1 VRKVLLIGIG
11 AAICV
16 LLIGYVYGFFS
27 HRNNLFPYP
36 QAKLAYSNLNQDY
49 SADQLHG
56 KVEQADFDPN
66 SVPAIEKGLE
76 LSTLIS
82 ERRVLETITVPVL
95 ATVIDVGSREGF
107 GEPSSRGPKGGLCSM
122 GSSLVVFDG
131 AGNGLLVEMN
141 SMTIAGHISVA
152 SFENELGGEFVRVN
166 DVACNQSHDPT
177 HAYISYE
184 IMYPDATDPLA
195 QYRTVIG
202 RINIQEFQD
211 SPVIEL
217 WSSELTGENEAGRMA
232 LLSDSQFLITFYDTS
247 AGERQ
252 ANGLFGPEDS
262 ASLMGKVILADASTG
277 GHEIYSSGHRNPQ
290 GLFVSSEGWVF
301 ETEHGPKGGD
311 ELNFV
316 EKGGNYGWPNES
328 HGVDYTSYRWKQ
340 GEPGRHDN
348 YDRPVFAW
356 VPSIAVSNLLRVEN
370 FHATWNGDILISS
383 LKAQSIFRVRL
394 DRERRV
400 EFVERVWI
408 GPRIRDI
415 EETSDARLVLWTD
428 DSKLIFLSVAADF
441 LAENR
446 RTNVTYTTVPVMQ
459 PCLTCH
465 HFGPTNVTHMAPSL
479 SRIFSREMASDSFKY
494 SEALAAQVGKWEP
507 ETLKQFILDPQ
518 SVLPGSTMTYQ
529 AESEDAA
536 DDIVELLVKL
546 GNMNE

>member
-1 VRKVLLIGIG
+1 MRKVLLIGIG

-316 EKGGNYGWPNES
+316 EKGGNYGWNTLEGTHCFSPSTGCDSANTILPIAEHANGAGNCS
-328 HGVDYTSYRWKQ
+328 VTGGYVYRGPLIPELTGVYIYSDFCSGTIWGIRT
-340 GEPGRHDN
+340 N
-348 YDRPVFAW
+348 DRPAGAQIIGGGIQW
-356 VPSIAVSNLLRVEN
+356 IPSFGEDEAGNLYMLS
-370 FHATWNGDILISS
+370 FGGPI
-383 LKAQSIFRVRL
+383 
-394 DRERRV
+394 RRV
-400 EFVERVWI
+400 V
-408 GPRIRDI
+408 
-415 EETSDARLVLWTD
+415 
-428 DSKLIFLSVAADF
+428 
-441 LAENR
+441 LAE
-446 RTNVTYTTVPVMQ
+446 
-459 PCLTCH
+459 
-465 HFGPTNVTHMAPSL
+465 
-479 SRIFSREMASDSFKY
+479 
-494 SEALAAQVGKWEP
+494 
-507 ETLKQFILDPQ
+507 
-518 SVLPGSTMTYQ
+518 
-529 AESEDAA
+529 
-536 DDIVELLVKL
+536 
-546 GNMNE
+546 